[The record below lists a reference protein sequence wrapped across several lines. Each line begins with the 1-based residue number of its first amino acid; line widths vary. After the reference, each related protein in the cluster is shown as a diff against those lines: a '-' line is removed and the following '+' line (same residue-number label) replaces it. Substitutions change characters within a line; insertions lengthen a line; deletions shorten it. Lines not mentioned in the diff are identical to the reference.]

1 MTDEEYVFKQTER
14 ERKRDG
20 RGAFNKKRQGGKTVR
35 FPSDYMTK
43 KERESMNGDI
53 KTWKE
58 KEFYTYEEFK
68 KLPQDVQI
76 RHLNSVMTRFN
87 CGLKTIADVEFSTDA
102 QTIRGYLENNG
113 LKQWINTPKRGG
125 SVAERNKAR
134 EKLAEAVKIARNA
147 EQEEPV
153 EEKAPE
159 KPVEAVFQAEESERD
174 EIHALDIAALIA
186 ALKGTG
192 AKLTIEVTL

>member
-1 MTDEEYVFKQTER
+1 MTDEEYVFRETER

-43 KERESMNGDI
+43 KEREAMNGEI
-53 KTWKE
+53 TSWKE

-87 CGLKTIADVEFSTDA
+87 CGLKTIAEVELAADA
-102 QTIRGYLENNG
+102 RTFQNYVTNNG
-113 LKQWINTPKRGG
+113 LKQWLNTPPRGG
-125 SVAERNKAR
+125 SVAD
-134 EKLAEAVKIARNA
+134 RNA
-147 EQEEPV
+147 ARAKLTNAVEWARITANEEHL
-153 EEKAPE
+153 EEKAAE
-159 KPVEAVFQAEESERD
+159 KPVEADLQEKEPKREE
-174 EIHALDIAALIA
+174 INAVDIAALIA